1 MVVVDNA
8 VFEVDVVLDVV
19 FGLVL
24 GVALPVVLAVTVVV
38 LWLLIVDLRIE
49 FQPSVPGGTG
59 SPPAMLSKASSR
71 QC

>member
-8 VFEVDVVLDVV
+8 VFEVV

-24 GVALPVVLAVTVVV
+24 CVALADVLAVTVVV

-49 FQPSVPGGTG
+49 F
-59 SPPAMLSKASSR
+59 
-71 QC
+71 